1 MQACSFGKF
10 CLGTRVCA
18 TGLTALDTSTSSI
31 ERECHAGPHPKLER
45 DLQQE
50 VEGGRQ
56 PVNSS
61 PSRWCSRS
69 HAPLQIQSQYYLA
82 DHAACAQCEWN
93 ELYTFKSSRECFTT
107 FVNDAELAIVLSYA
121 NVLLS

>member
-10 CLGTRVCA
+10 CLGTEVCE

-50 VEGGRQ
+50 VEGRRQ
-56 PVNSS
+56 S
-61 PSRWCSRS
+61 
-69 HAPLQIQSQYYLA
+69 LA
-82 DHAACAQCEWN
+82 LEVARTATD
-93 ELYTFKSSRECFTT
+93 T
-107 FVNDAELAIVLSYA
+107 VIVLSR
-121 NVLLS
+121 